1 MSKVMKSV
9 FMLIFVMISLIL
21 LFAQGP
27 GHKVQTNVERQNISL
42 LFDSAAKTFQ
52 PWKNDTNCQKFLTQF
67 TKRGSLP
74 ARALVSFPGSGNTW
88 IRWARINKRIQRML
102 KVVRH

>member
-27 GHKVQTNVERQNISL
+27 GHNVQTHATVKRQNISL

-88 IRWARINKRIQRML
+88 IRWARISEFK
-102 KVVRH
+102 KC